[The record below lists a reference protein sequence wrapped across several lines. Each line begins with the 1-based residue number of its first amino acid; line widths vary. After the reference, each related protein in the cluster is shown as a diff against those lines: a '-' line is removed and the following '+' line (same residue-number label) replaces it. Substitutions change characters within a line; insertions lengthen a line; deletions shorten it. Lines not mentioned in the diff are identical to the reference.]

1 MIKNNKQII
10 MIQYT
15 YEVNTVLIYGLF
27 GNPDIFSISFAGMRS
42 VEFALSKMI
51 CFLGIAPYPLC
62 GLIFTITCSPS

>member
-51 CFLGIAPYPLC
+51 CSWELHPIPCAV
-62 GLIFTITCSPS
+62 